1 MKVEETYKSY
11 EICLNPYANKR
22 FEHTKYIAI
31 NTEDCDAYVLIGKN
45 IEDLKTQID
54 DKPRNS

>member
-1 MKVEETYKSY
+1 MKVEETYKGY

>member
-1 MKVEETYKSY
+1 MKVEETYKGY
-11 EICLNPYANKR
+11 EICLNPYSNKR

-45 IEDLKTQID
+45 IEYLKDKID
-54 DKPRNS
+54 DQRTNS